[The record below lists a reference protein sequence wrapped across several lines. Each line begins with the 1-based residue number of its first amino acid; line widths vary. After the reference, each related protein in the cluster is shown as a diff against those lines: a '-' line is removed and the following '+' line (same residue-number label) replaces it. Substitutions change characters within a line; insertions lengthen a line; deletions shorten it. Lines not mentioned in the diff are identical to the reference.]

1 MQTIVRPKEVHIK
14 HAYVQTKDRLLTFSF
29 NANAGKIAESRSE
42 EKCGET
48 RRHPCKHESRWTYE
62 HKVRAYESIMNPNY
76 QVQILTGPVSKTR
89 EITSNA
95 NENIRLGRESS
106 PYNHLA
112 ILGSHPVIINK
123 SYYRSIA
130 TSINL

>member
-48 RRHPCKHESRWTYE
+48 RRHPCKHESRWTDDIRFE
-62 HKVRAYESIMNPNY
+62 AYKSIMNPNRY
-76 QVQILTGPVSKTR
+76 LLVLFPKLEKSHQMLMKIFGW
-89 EITSNA
+89 
-95 NENIRLGRESS
+95 GESRV
-106 PYNHLA
+106 PA
-112 ILGSHPVIINK
+112 II
-123 SYYRSIA
+123 
-130 TSINL
+130 